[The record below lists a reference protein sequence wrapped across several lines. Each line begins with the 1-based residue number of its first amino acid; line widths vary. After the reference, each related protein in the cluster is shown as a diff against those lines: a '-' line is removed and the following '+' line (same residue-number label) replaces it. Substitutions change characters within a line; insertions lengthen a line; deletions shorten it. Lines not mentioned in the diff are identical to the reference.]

1 MIDKE
6 TWKIG
11 KDRDKMEKLI
21 KYNMMY
27 NNIKSVF
34 LKKKKAAFSS
44 EVKQF
49 TFFLWMVAFK
59 TRLEVIGKFT
69 WIGKMTHNFIK

>member
-6 TWKIG
+6 TQKIG

-21 KYNMMY
+21 KYMMY

-34 LKKKKAAFSS
+34 LKKKAFSS
-44 EVKQF
+44 KVKQF
-49 TFFLWMVAFK
+49 TFFL
-59 TRLEVIGKFT
+59 
-69 WIGKMTHNFIK
+69 

>member
-1 MIDKE
+1 
-6 TWKIG
+6 
-11 KDRDKMEKLI
+11 MEKLI
-21 KYNMMY
+21 KYMMY

-34 LKKKKAAFSS
+34 LKKKAFSS
-44 EVKQF
+44 KVKQF

-69 WIGKMTHNFIK
+69 WIGKMTHNVIK